1 MELTTTA
8 LDEIH
13 LYSWWWVAVP
23 VVLAVILISVGAAL
37 DKEGMWGSGIFVLV
51 LGPFL
56 VAIINLSQ
64 PSYDKDLMRT
74 DVAEQLQIEDTIKSG
89 DWYTGR
95 GPDGEYVKFALVE
108 KDGMDDTYAVL
119 VDKGSEKK

>member
-8 LDEIH
+8 LDQMY
-13 LYSWWWVAVP
+13 LYSWWWVLAP
-23 VVLAVILISVGAAL
+23 VVLAIILISVGAAMS
-37 DKEGMWGSGIFVLV
+37 KEGLWGSGIVILI

-56 VAIINLSQ
+56 LAIFNLSA
-64 PSYDKDLMRT
+64 PSYDKDLLRT

-95 GPDGEYVKFALVE
+95 GPNGEYVKFSLIE

-119 VDKGSEKK
+119 VEKK